1 MNVYDPY
8 VMLALRFGWTPEQI
22 DRLDCDYYDNLTAA
36 LAAEALNKR
45 REEREARLLGGVG

>member
-1 MNVYDPY
+1 VNVYDPY